1 MKYCFL
7 RFPGGKFKAVTLSY
21 DDGNLSDL
29 KLIEIINKYKLKGT
43 FNINSSAVDKPG
55 KLSRKHIEEN
65 IIQGGH
71 EIAIHGE
78 RHIAPGVG
86 RSELVIADILNCRR
100 FLENSFDTIV
110 RGMAYPDSG
119 IMKLHNENTVENI
132 KSYIKSL
139 GIAYARVWGKDNS
152 EFMLPDDFLI
162 WSPTAHHENPHL
174 KEYVEKFLMLEEK
187 NFRTWARHPRLF
199 FLWGHSSEFAANNNW
214 NILEDFCKRISFRED
229 TWYATNIEIYDYV
242 KAYENLQTSIDKNI
256 VHNPSF
262 IDVWFYHNKKT
273 YCVKGGQTLFL

>member
-29 KLIEIINKYKLKGT
+29 QLIDIINRYKIKGT
-43 FNINSSAVDKPG
+43 FNINSSNVDKPG
-55 KLSRKHIEEN
+55 KLSSKHIEEN

-119 IMKLHNENTVENI
+119 IMNLHNKNTIENI
-132 KSYIKSL
+132 QSYIKSL
-139 GIAYARVWGKDNS
+139 GIAYARVWGNDNS
-152 EFMLPDDFLI
+152 EFMLPDNFLM

-174 KEYVEKFLMLEEK
+174 TEYIEKFLALEEK

-199 FLWGHSSEFAANNNW
+199 FLWGHSSEFVANNNW
-214 NILEDFCKRISFRED
+214 NILEDFCERISYKED

-242 KAYENLQTSIDKNI
+242 KAYNDVIMNCDGTKIYNPTLTAVWLDVDGELHCVLPGEIKNI
-256 VHNPSF
+256 
-262 IDVWFYHNKKT
+262 
-273 YCVKGGQTLFL
+273 